1 MTFKPAYV
9 VDEPPRP
16 GTDDWRRYITAS
28 KVPAILGLSP
38 WQSPYALWHEMKGLL
53 DPTPP
58 DSKSDMFLWG
68 HMAEESLAQWWKAKN
83 PGWKLNQYHGRGDD
97 RTAEVAYTNPQL
109 DFPNMATLD
118 RRGAR
123 GQRFCI
129 IECKTTSDLS
139 NWGRPDEVGSVP
151 IYYQA
156 QVMFQMLVS
165 EIHTAYV
172 VVTGYRC
179 PEIHTVAWD
188 EDLAAMIAARCYEW
202 HKSLA
207 SDTPPD
213 LDDTVA
219 TYEAV
224 RGLHP
229 NINPDGVVQV
239 GADQATL
246 LLDAMEDKAAAT
258 RRERFHRA
266 KLLDQMGEAK
276 KALVGDQTLAI
287 RSPGRGDAVTLR
299 VNKKVN
305 LAA

>member
-1 MTFKPAYV
+1 MTRKSSFV

-16 GTDDWRRYITAS
+16 GTEAWRQFITAS

-38 WQSPYALWHEMKGLL
+38 WQSQYALWHEMKGNLA
-53 DPTPP
+53 PEPP
-58 DSKSDMFLWG
+58 DTKSDMFLWG

-83 PGWKLNQYHGRGDD
+83 PGWKLNRYHGRGED

-118 RRGAR
+118 RRGRR

-139 NWGRPDEVGSVP
+139 TWGRPDEVGSVP

-156 QVMFQMLVS
+156 QVIFQMMVS

-179 PEIHTVAWD
+179 PEIHHVTWD

-202 HKSLA
+202 HQSLKK
-207 SDTPPD
+207 DFPPE

-258 RRERFHRA
+258 RRERFHKA
-266 KLLDQMGEAK
+266 KLLDLMGEAK
-276 KALVGDQTLAI
+276 KAVVGDQTLAV
-287 RSPGRGDAVTLR
+287 RSPGRGDAVALR